1 MCIRP
6 LLCTFSTTL
15 RTGNI
20 VAQALLRQ
28 AAPSGLRDEVVS
40 TVDPRT
46 RGVAL
51 AIQCGGESRRMG
63 GDKALL
69 TLGHGTL
76 LEWVRDRVTPLFE
89 HVFVV
94 ARDVSRYRHVGL
106 PVVTD
111 ALQTRGSAVGVYTA
125 IAASPEERV
134 LCLACDIPFVPDEV
148 LLALAEG
155 SPGYDVF
162 VPRHGGYMQP
172 LCAVYSRS
180 AATPYYDFL
189 AAGRR
194 RIDALY
200 PEVFTGYLDMDDGR
214 FGDPEALFLN
224 VNTPADLEA
233 ARRRAEAAGG
243 ARRPPADGATDAGLA
258 SPAAGEVAVA
268 P

>member
-69 TLGHGTL
+69 PFTGGTL
-76 LEWVRDRVTPLFE
+76 LEYVRDRVTPLFE
-89 HVFVV
+89 HVFIV
-94 ARDVSRYRHVGL
+94 ARDASRYGHVGL

-148 LLALAEG
+148 LLALAAG
-155 SPGYDVF
+155 SPGYDVL
-162 VPRHGGYMQP
+162 VPRHGSYMQTV
-172 LCAVYSRS
+172 CAVSSRS

-200 PEVFTGYLDMDDGR
+200 PDCLLYT
-214 FGDPEALFLN
+214 
-224 VNTPADLEA
+224 
-233 ARRRAEAAGG
+233 
-243 ARRPPADGATDAGLA
+243 
-258 SPAAGEVAVA
+258 SPS
-268 P
+268 PRDRTRSRMPS